1 MSPISF
7 HNIYIKL
14 RDYNSNEY
22 SMVISPCV
30 TYFLKIGRKQTKFKT
45 IKKTYNQLF
54 SPPSFSFANYP
65 YQKQVLNYNC
75 NLHGRRGTCN
85 M

>member
-54 SPPSFSFANYP
+54 FFPFFFVRQLPIPKTSFKL
-65 YQKQVLNYNC
+65 QL
-75 NLHGRRGTCN
+75 
-85 M
+85 